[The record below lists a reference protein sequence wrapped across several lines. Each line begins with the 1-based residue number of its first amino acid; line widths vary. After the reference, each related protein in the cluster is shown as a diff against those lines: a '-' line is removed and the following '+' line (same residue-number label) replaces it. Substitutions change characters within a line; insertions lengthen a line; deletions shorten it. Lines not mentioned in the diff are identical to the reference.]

1 MERSVLFGRYRLLS
15 RAGAGGSAQVW
26 RAEDERTGEEV
37 AVKRLHPVVFAD
49 PAARRRLER
58 ESRALQELDSPN
70 IVRIRDSHVTADEA
84 ALVLDYVPGVS
95 LGQRLAEQ
103 GRLAVAEAIGVVEDV
118 AAALGTAHGASVVHR
133 DVKPANII
141 LAEDGRALL
150 TDFGVARQDEAEGA
164 SGTLTAVT
172 DPGMVV
178 GSLRYMSPEQL
189 RGEPATPASDQYGL
203 AAVAYEM
210 LSGRP
215 PYGAGTPVA
224 LAAAQA
230 EPPAPLAGIEPA
242 LADAIE
248 RGLAPDPADRFP
260 DVAGFAAAVAA
271 ALRPVD
277 AAAPTTVVPA
287 VAEAPAPAP
296 PAPVAADRTNR
307 NAIAAGALAVG
318 IAAVVALAALDRGTP
333 TSTPAEQPLAS
344 AAVAPAS
351 PPEATPAATAAPA
364 DQGNDGGAAKG
375 KGKAGG
381 NGKDKGGGRG
391 KD

>member
-1 MERSVLFGRYRLLS
+1 MLFGRYRLLS

-70 IVRIRDSHVTADEA
+70 IIRIRDSHVTDDEA
-84 ALVLDYVPGVS
+84 ALVLDYVPGDS
-95 LGQRLAEQ
+95 LHQRLAEH
-103 GRLAVAEAIGVVEDV
+103 GRLPVAEAVAVIKGV
-118 AAALGTAHGASVVHR
+118 AAALTTAHAAGVVHR

-141 LAEDGRALL
+141 LATDGRVLL
-150 TDFGVARQDEAEGA
+150 TDFGVARQDGGDAA

-172 DPGMVV
+172 DPGLVV

-189 RGEPATPASDQYGL
+189 RGERATAASDQYGL

-210 LSGRP
+210 VSGQP
-215 PYGAGTPVA
+215 PYDAGTPVA
-224 LAAAQA
+224 LAAAHEA
-230 EPPAPLAGIEPA
+230 PPPPLTGIEPA
-242 LADAIE
+242 LAGAIE
-248 RGLAPDPADRFP
+248 RGLSSDPADRFP
-260 DVAGFAAAVAA
+260 DVAGFVAAVAG
-271 ALRPVD
+271 ALQPVD
-277 AAAPTTVVPA
+277 AAAPTTVVPV
-287 VAEAPAPAP
+287 VADAPAPAQ
-296 PAPVAADRTNR
+296 PAPLARVATDRTNR

-318 IAAVVALAALDRGTP
+318 IAAVVALAAMDRGTP
-333 TSTPAEQPLAS
+333 TNAPVER
-344 AAVAPAS
+344 PAS
-351 PPEATPAATAAPA
+351 SATVSQTSAPEATPATTAAPA
-364 DQGNDGGAAKG
+364 DQGNDGGATKG
-375 KGKAGG
+375 KGKGGG